1 TTQYRA
7 IVQSGACAEATSATA
22 TITVGG
28 VVNLT
33 INDITADNIVN
44 ASEAGST
51 IPVTGTVGG
60 DFNIGDTVT
69 LVINGNSYA
78 GTVDASGNYSI
89 NVPGAD
95 LAADTDTTVEGSFLS
110 ATSCSTT
117 TSHVYIVDI
126 TAPTVP
132 TVNSQVTNDTT
143 PVITGTA
150 DSS

>member
-1 TTQYRA
+1 
-7 IVQSGACAEATSATA
+7 A

-60 DFNIGDTVT
+60 DFNTGDTVT
-69 LVINGNSYA
+69 LTVNGNTYT

-89 NVPGAD
+89 NVPGSE
-95 LAADTDTTVEGSFLS
+95 LAADPDATVDGSFLS
-110 ATSCSTT
+110 YATCSTN
-117 TSHVYIVDI
+117 TSHVYNVD
-126 TAPTVP
+126 T
-132 TVNSQVTNDTT
+132 
-143 PVITGTA
+143 
-150 DSS
+150 